1 MRKGLRMELKQAE
14 ARDLATVARLEKA
27 FVFPLSEEELHKL
40 AKNELFRILTWGNGN
55 EIIGHCVL
63 YRVCDEAEIT
73 SFAIREGLRGK
84 GVGTEFL
91 NALIQYIRKDGAKI
105 AYLEVRES
113 NLAARKLYQKCGFTE
128 IGRRKRFYQK
138 PVEDA
143 IVMGI
148 EL

>member
-1 MRKGLRMELKQAE
+1 MELKLAE
-14 ARDLATVARLEKA
+14 TQELAAVARLEKT

-40 AKNELFRILTWGNGN
+40 AQNPLFRILIWKAEE
-55 EIIGHCVL
+55 EIWGHCVL

-73 SFAIREGLRGK
+73 SFSIREDLRGK
-84 GVGTEFL
+84 GAGAEFL
-91 NALIQYIRKDGAKI
+91 QELIQYIRQDGARI

-113 NLAARKLYQKCGFTE
+113 NTAARRLYKKCGFTE
-128 IGRRKRFYQK
+128 IGIRKRFYQK

-143 IVMGI
+143 IAMGI

>member
-1 MRKGLRMELKQAE
+1 MELKLAE
-14 ARDLATVARLEKA
+14 PGDLATVSQLEKT

-40 AKNELFRILTWGNGN
+40 MDNDLFRIAVWRDG
-55 EIIGHCVL
+55 EVIAGHCVL

-73 SFAIREGLRGK
+73 SFAIREDLRGT
-84 GVGTEFL
+84 GMGTEFL
-91 NALIQYIRKDGAKI
+91 TQLLKYIREDGGKI

-113 NLAARKLYQKCGFTE
+113 NVAAQRLYKKCGFTE

-143 IVMGI
+143 IAMGI